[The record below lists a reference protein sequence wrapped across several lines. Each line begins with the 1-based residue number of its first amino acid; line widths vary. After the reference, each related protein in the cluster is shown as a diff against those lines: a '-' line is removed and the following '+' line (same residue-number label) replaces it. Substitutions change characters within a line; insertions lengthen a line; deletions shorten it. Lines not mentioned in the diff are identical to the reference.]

1 MKLISQCLFN
11 KNRAISFTCAH
22 WSRAM
27 VDAFQSKAKKKK
39 KETETKKVLGVGVAG
54 IKQRPQVTSAV
65 HCSTDK

>member
-27 VDAFQSKAKKKK
+27 VDVFQSKATKK

>member
-1 MKLISQCLFN
+1 
-11 KNRAISFTCAH
+11 
-22 WSRAM
+22 M
-27 VDAFQSKAKKKK
+27 VDAFQSKAKKK

>member
-27 VDAFQSKAKKKK
+27 VDVFQSKAKK

>member
-1 MKLISQCLFN
+1 MKLISQYLFN
-11 KNRAISFTCAH
+11 KNRAISFTFAY

-27 VDAFQSKAKKKK
+27 VDVFQSKAKKK

>member
-22 WSRAM
+22 WSGAM
-27 VDAFQSKAKKKK
+27 VDAFQSKAKKK

>member
-39 KETETKKVLGVGVAG
+39 ETEAKKVLGVGVAG

-65 HCSTDK
+65 HRSTDK

>member
-11 KNRAISFTCAH
+11 KNRAISFTCAY

-27 VDAFQSKAKKKK
+27 VDVFQSKAKKKK
-39 KETETKKVLGVGVAG
+39 KQTKKVLGVGVAG

>member
-22 WSRAM
+22 GREPWLMFFKVR
-27 VDAFQSKAKKKK
+27 QKKK

>member
-27 VDAFQSKAKKKK
+27 VVAFQSKAKK

-54 IKQRPQVTSAV
+54 IKDHR
-65 HCSTDK
+65 